1 MTMKRIAT
9 KYVGLLLTFVASAA
23 TGIGFHV
30 AGHGAGHEEWHN
42 WAVAHVLS
50 SLGWLISGMIHIKRH
65 WAWYRAIASKG
76 IGHKSRTTILL
87 SALFLFVTVTGLI
100 LIIGV
105 DGANSALGRWH
116 YISGLILIL
125 LSLIHIISRKRTLQ
139 KNLNL

>member
-1 MTMKRIAT
+1 MKTSFTR
-9 KYVGLLLTFVASAA
+9 YGLLLLTFVASAV
-23 TGIGFHV
+23 TGIGLHI
-30 AGHGAGHEEWHN
+30 AGHGADHEVWHN

-50 SLGWLISGMIHIKRH
+50 SLCLLISRAIHIKRH
-65 WAWYRAIASKG
+65 RAWYRAIASKG

-100 LIIGV
+100 LIIGI

-125 LSLIHIISRKRTLQ
+125 LSLIHIVSRKRTLQ

>member
-1 MTMKRIAT
+1 MKKKASFTR
-9 KYVGLLLTFVASAA
+9 YGLLLLAFVASAV
-23 TGIGFHV
+23 TGIGLHL
-30 AGHGAGHEEWHN
+30 AGHGADHEVWHN

-50 SLGWLISGMIHIKRH
+50 SLCWLISGAIHIKRH
-65 WAWYRAIASKG
+65 RAWYRAIASKG

-100 LIIGV
+100 LIVCV
-105 DGANSALGRWH
+105 DGANSVLGRWH

-139 KNLNL
+139 NILH

>member
-1 MTMKRIAT
+1 MTMKKVAT

-23 TGIGFHV
+23 TGIGFQV
-30 AGHGAGHEEWHN
+30 AGHGASHEEWHN

-100 LIIGV
+100 LIIGI

-116 YISGLILIL
+116 YISGFILIL
-125 LSLIHIISRKRTLQ
+125 LSLIHIISRKRTFQ
-139 KNLNL
+139 NLFH